1 MNATVLP
8 AYSWRIN
15 VDDAVVALSAA
26 PDGRVAVA
34 GAEGSVVLLS
44 AQGIVERRRDL
55 SLGCLAV
62 EWSPAGDRIAVGS
75 IHGVDILDADGTVIG
90 SQRRGWCASVAWSFD
105 GSRLSAGVGRR
116 VVIFDANGNEL
127 FSAERDS
134 TVTAVSWINRRVATA
149 AYGGVHVY
157 HTSSAGPSDVL
168 PFTGSLLALAI
179 SPDRRWAASG
189 NQDATLHVWRIGRSN
204 DELEMSGY
212 PTKIS
217 TLEFS
222 PDSSLL
228 ASGGGTDVTVWD
240 FTGPGPRGRTPRILR
255 AHHDTVTALAWS
267 PRGDL
272 LAAAAGDGQVAIWE
286 PRRGLPG
293 CPLAALDALSE
304 QAPATAICWDA
315 TGRLLAGWSDA
326 TVVAHIPAP
335 TRS

>member
-1 MNATVLP
+1 MNTTVLP
-8 AYSWRIN
+8 AHSWRIN
-15 VDDAVVALSAA
+15 VDDAVAALSAA

-34 GAEGSVVLLS
+34 GAEGSLVLVS
-44 AQGIVERRRDL
+44 AQGAIERRRDL
-55 SLGCLAV
+55 SRGCLAAH
-62 EWSPAGDRIAVGS
+62 WSPAGDRIAVGS
-75 IHGVDILDADGTVIG
+75 IHGVDILDAEGTVLC
-90 SQRRGWCASVAWSFD
+90 SRRKGWCASVAWSAD
-105 GSRLSAGVGRR
+105 GSRLAAAVGSAVM
-116 VVIFDANGNEL
+116 ILDAEGNEL

-134 TVTAVSWINRRVATA
+134 TVTAVAWVNRRVATA

-157 HTSSAGPSDVL
+157 HASPTAAPDIL

-189 NQDATLHVWRIGRSN
+189 NQDATLHVWRIGRGG

-222 PDSSLL
+222 PDSALL
-228 ASGGGTDVTVWD
+228 ASGGGQDVTVWD

-255 AHHDTVTALAWS
+255 AHDATVTALAWS

-272 LAAAAGDGQVAIWE
+272 LAAAAGDGQVALWE
-286 PRRGLPG
+286 PRRGRPG
-293 CPLAALDALSE
+293 RPLAAQDILSE
-304 QAPATAICWDA
+304 QAPATAISWDA

-326 TVVAHIPAP
+326 TVVAHMPARL
-335 TRS
+335 RS

>member
-8 AYSWRIN
+8 AHSWRIN

-34 GAEGSVVLLS
+34 GGEGSLVLLS
-44 AQGIVERRRDL
+44 AHGVIERRRDL
-55 SLGCLAV
+55 SRGCLAV
-62 EWSPAGDRIAVGS
+62 HWSPAGDRIAVGS
-75 IHGVDILDADGTVIG
+75 IDGVDILDADGTVLG
-90 SQRRGWCASVAWSFD
+90 SRRGGWCASVAWSAD
-105 GSRLSAGVGRR
+105 GSRLAAGVGRS
-116 VVIFDANGNEL
+116 VVIFDADGTEL
-127 FSAERDS
+127 FSADRDS
-134 TVTAVSWINRRVATA
+134 TVTDVAWVNRRVATA

-157 HTSSAGPSDVL
+157 HASSAAPSDIL

-189 NQDATLHVWRIGRSN
+189 NQDATLHVWRIGRSG

-222 PDSSLL
+222 PDSALL
-228 ASGGGTDVTVWD
+228 ASGGGNDVTVWD

-255 AHHDTVTALAWS
+255 AHDDTVTALAWS
-267 PRGDL
+267 PHGDL
-272 LAAAAGDGQVAIWE
+272 LAAAAGDGQVAVWE
-286 PRRGLPG
+286 PRRGRPG
-293 CPLAALDALSE
+293 RPLAALGTLSE
-304 QAPATAICWDA
+304 PAPATAISWDA

-326 TVVAHIPAP
+326 TVVAHMPTP